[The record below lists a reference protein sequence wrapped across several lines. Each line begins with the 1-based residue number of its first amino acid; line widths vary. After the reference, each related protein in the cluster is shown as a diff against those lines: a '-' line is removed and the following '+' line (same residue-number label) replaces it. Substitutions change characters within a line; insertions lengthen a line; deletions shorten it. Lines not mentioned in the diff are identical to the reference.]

1 MYNGILH
8 VNTKI
13 NIIVMM
19 KIKKKLLATI
29 NMCIKC
35 PRNRTM
41 NFQGKNVLNF
51 RLTHRK
57 PQKADLSERFGDP
70 CREREISQGA
80 VVSMY

>member
-1 MYNGILH
+1 
-8 VNTKI
+8 
-13 NIIVMM
+13 
-19 KIKKKLLATI
+19 
-29 NMCIKC
+29 MCIKC

-41 NFQGKNVLNF
+41 NFEGKNGLNF

-57 PQKADLSERFGDP
+57 AQKADLSERFGDT

>member
-1 MYNGILH
+1 
-8 VNTKI
+8 
-13 NIIVMM
+13 MM
-19 KIKKKLLATI
+19 KIKKNCQRL

-51 RLTHRK
+51 RLTLRK
-57 PQKADLSERFGDP
+57 AQKADLSERFGDP
-70 CREREISQGA
+70 CGEWEISQGA